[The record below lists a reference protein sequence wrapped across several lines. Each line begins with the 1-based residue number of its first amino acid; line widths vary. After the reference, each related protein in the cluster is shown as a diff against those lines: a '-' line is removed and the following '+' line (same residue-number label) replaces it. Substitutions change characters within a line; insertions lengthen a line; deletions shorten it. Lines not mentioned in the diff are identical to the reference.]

1 MNDPTPPPSQSAAEP
16 TASRPFA
23 AWVAAAV
30 GVVLLA
36 FFVLL
41 ATRDANETG
50 VPSID
55 LDGELAPPIVGVTL
69 DGERFD
75 LDDMRGQF
83 VVVNFFQTTCVP
95 CRVEHPELVS
105 FHDAYAEQG
114 IASVVSVA
122 FDDNPERIRDFFAH
136 AGFDNNTGAG
146 KLAVDEDRY
155 AGFLCAGAV
164 AVRRNNACRRGH
176 NEGPFTGREEDGLIL
191 FKRWLLL
198 LCQRRFAEGGQSS
211 SCRRSAEK
219 RAARRFKEFR
229 CHFGL
234 LRSGVLSVSA
244 SQG

>member
-1 MNDPTPPPSQSAAEP
+1 MNDPTPPPSQSTAEP
-16 TASRPFA
+16 AASRPFA

-55 LDGELAPPIVGVTL
+55 LDGELAPPIVGITL

-122 FDDNPERIRDFFAH
+122 FDDNPERIRDFFAEFGGDWPVI
-136 AGFDNNTGAG
+136 ADDTGPM
-146 KLAVDEDRY
+146 AVDYGVPLVPES
-155 AGFLCAGAV
+155 AIV
-164 AVRRNNACRRGH
+164 A
-176 NEGPFTGREEDGLIL
+176 PTGEIVTKLIGGVTRAQL
-191 FKRWLLL
+191 ESII
-198 LCQRRFAEGGQSS
+198 AEWQE
-211 SCRRSAEK
+211 A
-219 RAARRFKEFR
+219 
-229 CHFGL
+229 
-234 LRSGVLSVSA
+234 
-244 SQG
+244 QT